1 MGHFVRFYDADSL
14 LLDEVVE
21 FSREAL
27 NSGGCAILIATQ
39 AHLSA
44 MSERLGL
51 IGPVGEGA
59 SVARGGIVMIDAEV
73 ALAGF
78 MVDGWPD
85 EARFIETIGSL
96 IAKAAAEVM
105 NGPVHAFGEMVA
117 VLCAAGQYDAALRLE
132 ALWNALAN
140 HHSFRLFCA
149 YPHGLFPN
157 AEQSSIFEG
166 ICRAHTHV
174 LPSELLTRTP
184 ASDTHRLIA
193 QWQQKAAALEVEVER
208 RRAAESAL
216 RRREQQ
222 LERANRA
229 KDEFLAMLGHELRNP
244 LSPIVTALQLM
255 HMHPGAAALHELN
268 IIERHVEH
276 LVRLVDDLLDIS
288 RITSGKIE
296 LKKRTVPVEE
306 VLKNAVE
313 MASPLLEQR
322 HHRLTMALQPDLAWT
337 VDPTRLAQVV
347 SNLLTNAARY
357 TATGGTVRLTAWRD
371 AGDTIAVSVQDNGIG
386 IPKRMLPRVFDLFFQ
401 GKPGRDRTRGG
412 LGIGLALVKSL
423 VEMHGGRVSVVSA
436 GPGRGS
442 EFTIRVPAASPL
454 RDAGS
459 HNGAAIPAETAVKPP
474 AGKGRRLLLV
484 DDNIDAVEALA
495 LFLSLYGH
503 DVKTAHDPVS
513 ALRIVGEFDPEI
525 AVIDIGLPV
534 MDGYELIGRLR
545 TALEGR
551 ACSFIALTGYGQ
563 DDDHRRSREAGFDRH
578 LVKPVDPR
586 QVLQIIDE
594 LHAGACELRRN
605 VSPDR

>member
-1 MGHFVRFYDADSL
+1 MTSAGRGLLRPDREMGHFVRFYDADSL

-27 NSGGCAILIATQ
+27 HSGGCAILIATR

-184 ASDTHRLIA
+184 ASDMHRLIA

-222 LERANRA
+222 LE
-229 KDEFLAMLGHELRNP
+229 
-244 LSPIVTALQLM
+244 
-255 HMHPGAAALHELN
+255 
-268 IIERHVEH
+268 
-276 LVRLVDDLLDIS
+276 
-288 RITSGKIE
+288 
-296 LKKRTVPVEE
+296 
-306 VLKNAVE
+306 
-313 MASPLLEQR
+313 
-322 HHRLTMALQPDLAWT
+322 
-337 VDPTRLAQVV
+337 
-347 SNLLTNAARY
+347 
-357 TATGGTVRLTAWRD
+357 
-371 AGDTIAVSVQDNGIG
+371 
-386 IPKRMLPRVFDLFFQ
+386 
-401 GKPGRDRTRGG
+401 
-412 LGIGLALVKSL
+412 
-423 VEMHGGRVSVVSA
+423 
-436 GPGRGS
+436 
-442 EFTIRVPAASPL
+442 
-454 RDAGS
+454 
-459 HNGAAIPAETAVKPP
+459 
-474 AGKGRRLLLV
+474 
-484 DDNIDAVEALA
+484 
-495 LFLSLYGH
+495 
-503 DVKTAHDPVS
+503 
-513 ALRIVGEFDPEI
+513 
-525 AVIDIGLPV
+525 
-534 MDGYELIGRLR
+534 IGR
-545 TALEGR
+545 A
-551 ACSFIALTGYGQ
+551 
-563 DDDHRRSREAGFDRH
+563 H
-578 LVKPVDPR
+578 V
-586 QVLQIIDE
+586 
-594 LHAGACELRRN
+594 
-605 VSPDR
+605 